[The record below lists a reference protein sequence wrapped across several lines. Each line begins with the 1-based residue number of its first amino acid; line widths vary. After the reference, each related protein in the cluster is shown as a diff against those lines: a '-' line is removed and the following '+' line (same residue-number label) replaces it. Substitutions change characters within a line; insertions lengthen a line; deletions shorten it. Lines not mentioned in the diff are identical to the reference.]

1 MSPQSADE
9 LTSKAPTDLARISV
23 DIIWWQFPRNDKAA
37 CERWSQILSPE
48 ERERAAACVDT
59 QVRAVFLAGRY
70 LLRRS
75 LAERL
80 NLAPQAIAVS
90 ITENGKPCLCGHETF
105 VFNITNGAG
114 VVALAIGRHCDLVGI
129 DCEAI
134 DSDLEPETAQA
145 FCTDSEINHIRQLPP
160 GEAARALLGHWILK
174 ESYLK
179 AIGVGLLEDP
189 RRVVVSW
196 HANTPVL
203 THPGKSER
211 GWLHS
216 LHEDIGQHLL
226 ALAVHSDQGQPD
238 IRICE
243 FHEAEALAG

>member
-9 LTSKAPTDLARISV
+9 PTSKATMQPERISV

-37 CERWSQILSPE
+37 CERWSLVLSPE
-48 ERERAAACVDT
+48 ERERAEACVDSH
-59 QVRAVFLAGRY
+59 VRVGFLAGRY

-75 LAERL
+75 LAVRM

-90 ITENGKPCLCGHETF
+90 ISEKGKPYLSDHDTF
-105 VFNITNGAG
+105 AFNITNGAG
-114 VVALAIGRHCDLVGI
+114 VVALAISRHCDLVGI

-134 DSDLEPETAQA
+134 DSDLEPEAAQA
-145 FCTDSEINHIRQLPP
+145 FCTDSEIDHIRQLPTE
-160 GEAARALLGHWILK
+160 EAARALLVHWILK

-179 AIGVGLLEDP
+179 AIGAGLLEDP
-189 RRVVVSW
+189 RRLEISW

-203 THPGKSER
+203 THSGKSER
-211 GWLHS
+211 DWLHS

-226 ALAVHSDQGQPD
+226 ALAVHSDQGTPA
-238 IRICE
+238 IRIRE
-243 FHEAEALAG
+243 FHDTETLAG